1 MNNFKRRLRFQWK
14 VATFILSSEGEN
26 EADVASL
33 QNHVK
38 EWDAFI
44 NDIETRLDEK
54 IGPCSTSNKNVE
66 EEEVPELG
74 VESKTIS
81 HYVKGSPFEMVLVV
95 VVR

>member
-1 MNNFKRRLRFQWK
+1 LDFF
-14 VATFILSSEGEN
+14 S
-26 EADVASL
+26 EADVTSL

-44 NDIETRLDEK
+44 DDIEARLDEK
-54 IGPCSTSNKNVE
+54 IGPCPASTKSIE

-81 HYVKGSPFEMVLVV
+81 HYVKASPFNMMLVV